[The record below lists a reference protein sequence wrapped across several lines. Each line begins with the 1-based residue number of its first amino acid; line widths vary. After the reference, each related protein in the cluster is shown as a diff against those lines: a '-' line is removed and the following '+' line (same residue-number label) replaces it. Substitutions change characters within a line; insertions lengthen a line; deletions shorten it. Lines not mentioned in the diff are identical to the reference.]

1 MTWGRVKVDRFS
13 ILLDSTA
20 LCIWPARDAEDR
32 FEWSV
37 PSRLSCVRFIIL
49 PSSARP
55 SCRLL
60 RICERQEQKFYNTN
74 YSEANSIC
82 EQVQALRCKVQ
93 VGAALTF
100 WQTLFNLWR
109 WSRVSWGFCRYWG
122 SSACKTRMEKGTIE
136 PRPWKTK
143 TQRDINTNACSFSSA
158 KTKCTIF
165 LFSLLFFC
173 QETHCRNR
181 LHAGETR
188 AWGFDHVPLWYQDS
202 GRILKHRPESS
213 TASPSEDFTWPTA

>member
-1 MTWGRVKVDRFS
+1 MQRTDLSGLYRVCCPAWGSSYSRPQLDPPAGYSGSVKDRSRSFTTL
-13 ILLDSTA
+13 ITA
-20 LCIWPARDAEDR
+20 RLIQFA
-32 FEWSV
+32 
-37 PSRLSCVRFIIL
+37 SR
-49 PSSARP
+49 
-55 SCRLL
+55 CRHWGV
-60 RICERQEQKFYNTN
+60 K
-74 YSEANSIC
+74 
-82 EQVQALRCKVQ
+82 Q
-93 VGAALTF
+93 VGVALTF